1 MTTAI
6 ILVSAGIVVCI
17 LLSAFFSS
25 SEMAFSACN
34 TVRLE
39 NISEEKSKGY
49 KNARTALRVTRHFD
63 SALSAILIGNNL
75 VNIAASSLASVL
87 LLLVLGS
94 DGYTWLSTIILTI
107 LIIIFGETIP
117 KIYTKKNATSVAMKA
132 SKPVIVLMIVF
143 KPVIWVIVGLVKL
156 LTLPIR
162 QQKEDSDESV
172 EELQSIIETAEDE
185 GIIDEADSN
194 LMQAAIDFSDISAS
208 EAMTARVDVHAIDID
223 DSWSE
228 IRKAIEESPYSRIPV
243 YQDSIDNIIGIL
255 HLNMVFKALT
265 DYEENTLFKAS
276 DDQDEDICPIDLR
289 SLLMPPCYV
298 YKAMKLPKVL
308 NALKGAK
315 QHLAIVTDEYSGT
328 LGVISM
334 EDVLEQIV
342 GEIYDETDVVDPEIV
357 KKNENEFEVDG
368 DLPISDFVE
377 LAGLDEDVFEAE
389 SETAGGWVV
398 EKLGHFPTAGET
410 LETEGLSITVLS
422 MDGLRVEKILVKILD
437 PAGRE

>member
-308 NALKGAK
+308 NVLKSAK

-368 DLPISDFVE
+368 DLSISDFVE